1 MFSHVLSC
9 SLMFSHVLSCSLM
22 FSQALSCSLMFSHVL
37 SCSYMLS
44 LFSHVLTS
52 PFHTHV
58 CQRSLMFSIFS
69 HVFSHQV
76 FVMFVLSRVMLWK
89 CGISFFNVVTDLSFQ
104 KGSLILSGRSW
115 TANHVCTFLLNSKS
129 ALDWKK
135 QMYRLGANHNVTAY
149 VFAPSKETK
158 I

>member
-1 MFSHVLSC
+1 MFSDVLSCSLMFSHVLSC

-76 FVMFVLSRVMLWK
+76 SVMFVLSRVMLWK
-89 CGISFFNVVTDLSFQ
+89 CGISFFYVCGHLSKLSKRIPHFIWQ
-104 KGSLILSGRSW
+104 KLDCKSCLHIP
-115 TANHVCTFLLNSKS
+115 LLNSKS
-129 ALDWKK
+129 ALD
-135 QMYRLGANHNVTAY
+135 
-149 VFAPSKETK
+149 
-158 I
+158 